1 MCLFM
6 FGASISHNDSYD
18 FKNSL
23 YIESVGET
31 LWNLLGQMKSLFLST
46 FCWTQQIKPLGSR
59 WIITHHLA
67 VFIFPL
73 LSLSASFSVCLR
85 FCLFT
90 SLFVCFA
97 YMYVVFASICILCL
111 CRTVLLCVGLSILLR
126 FDLSLSFC
134 QSIHPVIHES
144 TYFNIYWSITEC
156 FFSRFSHSRLKT
168 PISSEKRDISVS
180 QAALVRP
187 CAAAG
192 TLIAFSKCRLL
203 KKKKKKSWCQA
214 WRDKVFVRSICFEL
228 TKSAWCFPFP
238 CFPLAC
244 LSDSFQLLFFF
255 MLRVKRWAGNLEP
268 CV

>member
-1 MCLFM
+1 MRLPDYPLPELLPLGFSHSPAALSSRVFFLSPCIILSLISFFHLVYLFFCFFCFVFRPLLSNDSNFVFMLYFFRHTDLFFSISFMCLFM

-111 CRTVLLCVGLSILLR
+111 CRTVLLCVGLSIFLR

-156 FFSRFSHSRLKT
+156 FFFQDFHT
-168 PISSEKRDISVS
+168 V
-180 QAALVRP
+180 
-187 CAAAG
+187 G
-192 TLIAFSKCRLL
+192 SKHQFPPR
-203 KKKKKKSWCQA
+203 KE
-214 WRDKVFVRSICFEL
+214 I
-228 TKSAWCFPFP
+228 FPFLKLP
-238 CFPLAC
+238 
-244 LSDSFQLLFFF
+244 
-255 MLRVKRWAGNLEP
+255 
-268 CV
+268 